1 MITEEIFSDE
11 LLQQAATELAAA
23 INDSLPT
30 PNECQH
36 KFSDGFEEKMQSLIR
51 GIGSKCYT
59 VTIQDSMLHK

>member
-11 LLQQAATELAAA
+11 LLQQAATELAEA

>member
-36 KFSDGFEEKMQSLIR
+36 KFSDGFKEKMKSLIR
-51 GIGSKCYT
+51 DIGTTCYT
-59 VTIQDSMLHK
+59 VSIQDSVIRK

>member
-11 LLQQAATELAAA
+11 LLQQAATELATA
-23 INDSLPT
+23 INDSLPI